1 MEQGRIDEIGQP
13 TMERNRSVAMKD
25 AGRLSGAA
33 LKRPQIT
40 DALARTFFEE
50 WARVGYSALSLD
62 AVARKAGVGKAAL
75 YRRWRSKADMAADLV
90 RSLSAAAI
98 AAADAGDQGSLEA
111 DLYAALLAVRRILR
125 HPLVRRI
132 LPDLYT
138 AIPREPALA
147 AAMKPGE
154 MAREKKVKARRRPRR
169 TPRRHRP
176 ARGHRH
182 ADRPALLA
190 HRRAGRALRPSPA
203 EAAGGHDRG
212 RDHRRLSPVSGAR
225 AGVARSRRPR
235 RGRC

>member
-1 MEQGRIDEIGQP
+1 
-13 TMERNRSVAMKD
+13 MERNRSVVTD
-25 AGRLSGAA
+25 APTAGASRLSGAA

-90 RSLSAAAI
+90 KQLSAAAVTL
-98 AAADAGDQGSLEA
+98 ADSGDQGSLEA
-111 DLYAALLAVRRILR
+111 DLYAGLLAVRRILR

-147 AAMKPGE
+147 AAMRPGE
-154 MAREKKVKARRRPRR
+154 MVREKKVQALV
-169 TPRRHRP
+169 
-176 ARGHRH
+176 
-182 ADRPALLA
+182 DRAI
-190 HRRAGRALRPSPA
+190 
-203 EAAGGHDRG
+203 
-212 RDHRRLSPVSGAR
+212 
-225 AGVARSRRPR
+225 ARSELPVDVDRRVVTDLVIGPLYWSLVVM
-235 RGRC
+235 GDRCDRTRLKTLARMTAAAIKAG